1 MSDREVAGLQ
11 EALAGVHAAI
21 WGYGVLTPQLG
32 SDDRSRGESTIELY
46 RELRERLRTLVRAR
60 HATPVAGD
68 AGYRLPFQVTGG
80 RSARRLAAYLED
92 GCAGV
97 FADLVAAATT
107 SSVRTI
113 GADLLADCA
122 RRRLEWGADQVAF
135 PGVAHPPGAA
145 PTPTRP
151 ASPSASRRVSGAGS
165 RQR

>member
-1 MSDREVAGLQ
+1 MSDREIAGLQ

-32 SDDRSRGESTIELY
+32 LDDRSRGERTIELY
-46 RELRERLRTLVRAR
+46 RELRERLRAQLRAR

-80 RSARRLAAYLED
+80 TSARRLALYLED

-97 FADLVAAATT
+97 FADLVAAATS
-107 SSVRTI
+107 SSVRTM
-113 GADLLADCA
+113 GADLLVDCA
-122 RRRLEWGADQVAF
+122 RRRLDWGADPKAF
-135 PGVAHPPGAA
+135 PGVAHPPGAT
-145 PTPTRP
+145 PTPTDP

-165 RQR
+165 RR